1 MRKMLLAAM
10 LALVSMGV
18 VAQPAYYIAN
28 EIPYAEK
35 DKIAQRVVNGCTRL
49 GTDFSTYMVKRGQ
62 AYGVDIKRAKGDLV
76 EYPDRIVISIDVARS
91 YGNLMIGHYKATYVD
106 VVLFENNVKI
116 KEAKLS
122 RSSIGGVFGMFKS
135 SCGVLNRV
143 NSVLSKDIV
152 RWVMKPSDVPAD
164 SAEAQAEISPEN
176 SEGVPLLPINY

>member
-1 MRKMLLAAM
+1 
-10 LALVSMGV
+10 
-18 VAQPAYYIAN
+18 
-28 EIPYAEK
+28 
-35 DKIAQRVVNGCTRL
+35 
-49 GTDFSTYMVKRGQ
+49 
-62 AYGVDIKRAKGDLV
+62 
-76 EYPDRIVISIDVARS
+76 
-91 YGNLMIGHYKATYVD
+91 MIGHYKATYVD

>member
-1 MRKMLLAAM
+1 MLLAGD
-10 LALVSMGV
+10 VSLGEYGGGGRSPLTISPMK
-18 VAQPAYYIAN
+18 
-28 EIPYAEK
+28 IPYAEK

-152 RWVMKPSDVPAD
+152 RWVMKPSDVP
-164 SAEAQAEISPEN
+164 EWVVFCFLEK
-176 SEGVPLLPINY
+176 